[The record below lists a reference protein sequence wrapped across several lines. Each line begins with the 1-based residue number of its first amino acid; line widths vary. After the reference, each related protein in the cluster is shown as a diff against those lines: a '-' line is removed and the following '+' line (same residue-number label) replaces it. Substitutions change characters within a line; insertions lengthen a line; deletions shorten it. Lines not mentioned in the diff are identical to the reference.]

1 MNKKIGVLSV
11 VLVVALM
18 LTPMLASA
26 KACSFN
32 RRQKIPVTFT
42 REAPSGYIEKTHSC
56 GDLVI
61 VKAKLGFTTYIVE
74 GEGIYLEKLPG
85 PLGTTIY
92 FINSATGK
100 GRAISISEL
109 VFEGGSFKGIIFTKG
124 VFGFIPAGPLQGL
137 PFPLDVTQK
146 GIWHGSGEYSG
157 WTLVIEFETGD
168 DPIEGYIL
176 VPQ

>member
-1 MNKKIGVLSV
+1 MNRKIGVLSV

-26 KACSFN
+26 KAFSSN
-32 RRQKIPVTFT
+32 SKQKIPVTFT
-42 REAPSGYIEKTHSC
+42 RAAPSGYIVNTHTC
-56 GDLVI
+56 GDLLI

-85 PLGTTIY
+85 PLSTTIY
-92 FINSATGK
+92 FINSATGE
-100 GRAISISEL
+100 GMAISISEL

-124 VFGFIPAGPLQGL
+124 VFGIIPAGPLQGL
-137 PFPLDVTQK
+137 PFPLDVTQR
-146 GIWHGSGEYSG
+146 GVWHGNQDYSA

-168 DPIEGYIL
+168 DPVEGYML